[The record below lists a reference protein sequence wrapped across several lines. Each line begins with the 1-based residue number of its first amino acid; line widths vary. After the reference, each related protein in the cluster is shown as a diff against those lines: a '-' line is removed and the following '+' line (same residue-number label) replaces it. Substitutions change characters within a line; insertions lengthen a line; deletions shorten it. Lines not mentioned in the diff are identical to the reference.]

1 MLKMHSIRILA
12 LISVLMMLVSAGLCE
27 IHTREDV
34 RAAFAALDLNM
45 DTSLY
50 AEMPSVD
57 GDYVAGRLTDAALN
71 DALEYV
77 NFLRYLAY
85 LGSDVR
91 LDPLYIM
98 RAQHGAV
105 LLAANGFLDHEAPRA
120 EGMKDGF
127 YQTAL
132 AGTSASNIAAINW
145 MDNDILIVSAE
156 YFVRDDG
163 EANLSML
170 GHRRW
175 LLNPYMGM
183 TGFGLA
189 NSESGMSYT
198 TMYVHDDSVDPGE
211 WDNIKW
217 PSEGAFP
224 ADLINY
230 DIPWSVILNP
240 DVYANDFSNV
250 TVDMY
255 EINAGR
261 APLKYFGIST
271 DAYGA
276 GPCIIFM
283 PDIAQMS
290 LSDYQQNQLWHVR
303 IDGLR
308 TVDGDNASIEYVVD
322 MMSLY
327 PIDPSTVEVDCR
339 SAELSVGETVS
350 LNAVVIPEWADDVSV
365 TWHSTDASVAMVDE
379 NGIVTAVGIGNC
391 GIIATAVNGRSDE
404 CSIVVK

>member
-1 MLKMHSIRILA
+1 MLKMHLLRMLA
-12 LISVLMMLVSAGLCE
+12 LISALLILTSAGSCE
-27 IHTREDV
+27 THTRADV
-34 RAAFAALDLNM
+34 RAAFAALDI
-45 DTSLY
+45 DTDASPY
-50 AEMPSVD
+50 AEMPSVE
-57 GDYVAGRLTDAALN
+57 GEYAPGSLTESALN
-71 DALEYV
+71 DAVEYV
-77 NFLRYLAY
+77 NFIRYLAY
-85 LGSDVR
+85 LGADVQ
-91 LDPLYIM
+91 LDPLYTM

-105 LLAANGFLDHEAPRA
+105 LLAANGFLDHDAPRA

-145 MDNDILIVSAE
+145 MDGDILIVSAE

-163 EANLSML
+163 EANLGLL

-175 LLNPYMGM
+175 LLNPYMGR

-189 NSESGMSYT
+189 NSQSGMSYT
-198 TMYVHDDSVDPGE
+198 AMYVHDDSADPGK

-224 ADLINY
+224 ADLTSY

-240 DVYANDFSNV
+240 AVYSSDYSNV

-261 APLKYFGIST
+261 APLKYFSVST
-271 DAYGA
+271 DSYGA

-283 PDIAQMS
+283 PDISAMG

-303 IDGLR
+303 VDGLR
-308 TVDGDNASIEYVVD
+308 TVDGEAASIEYVVD

-327 PIDPSTVEVDCR
+327 PIDPSAVEVEPR
-339 SAELSVGETVS
+339 SVEITVGETAS
-350 LNAVVIPEWADDVSV
+350 LAAMVIPEWADDVTV
-365 TWHSTDASVAMVDE
+365 TWHSTDESVAIVDE
-379 NGIVTAVGIGNC
+379 NGTVAAVGTGTC
-391 GIIATAVNGRSDE
+391 GIVATAVNGRSDE